1 MSNFAEDRMSICN
14 SCEFRHEGVCILC
27 GCELAL
33 KTANAQESCPLT
45 PGSKWGVFDE
55 NAKKMAEE
63 PSMTAPV
70 PPPPCKT
77 CTRYR

>member
-27 GCELAL
+27 GCELAV
-33 KTANAQESCPLT
+33 KTADAQESCPLT
-45 PGSKWGVFDE
+45 PGSKWGPFEEVTQQ
-55 NAKKMAEE
+55 KMAA
-63 PSMTAPV
+63 PSITAQK
-70 PPPPCKT
+70 PPSPCKT